1 MKKESK
7 SQRFFYL
14 SLCLKDNINIIYY
27 NSLGVLSD
35 YKNKWKIVL
44 ILGLLAIR
52 IVNLGFNIFDLI
64 FLKPSSP
71 FVPDFLY
78 EELAKPYVVLL
89 AIYLFFLSLVIA
101 FLKKID
107 SKHMLNEIILLGII
121 LFAVFVDDWVLHTV
135 RTL

>member
-89 AIYLFFLSLVIA
+89 AIYLFFLSLLSSQSSRSFRNKFRNISRCRYKSCLVMA
-101 FLKKID
+101 TEY
-107 SKHMLNEIILLGII
+107 S
-121 LFAVFVDDWVLHTV
+121 TS
-135 RTL
+135 